1 MANCPAMK
9 PAVGFSVQQE
19 VKKRF
24 KSTLMASQLELL
36 QQFRRHDLKNH
47 WVAGKSTGHHGFT

>member
-1 MANCPAMK
+1 MK

-24 KSTLMASQLELL
+24 KSTLMASQLLELL